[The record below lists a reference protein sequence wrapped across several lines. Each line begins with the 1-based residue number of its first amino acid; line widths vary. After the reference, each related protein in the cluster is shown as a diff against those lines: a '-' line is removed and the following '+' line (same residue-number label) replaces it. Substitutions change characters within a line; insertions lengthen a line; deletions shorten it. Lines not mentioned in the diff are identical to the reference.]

1 VSAIEGCCL
10 VTYDVVAWCRTCQ
23 LVRRWP
29 GVVIL
34 GYGRVVSWCCS
45 GGSTLLEDFD
55 WLMHFSLT
63 FFAHPNSAKTAEVFV
78 EHWVMLSVLR
88 KRFRFRGNFSIIR
101 TDKTK
106 KRKRKNFRCRFRR
119 TIRTGLNPE
128 ILRSVPVGGSSM
140 SATPSW
146 WRWIIARGV
155 LPTHKRG
162 R

>member
-1 VSAIEGCCL
+1 VSENTYRHCQSLLGDSALKRPIRETCLLSTCEVVAGCCHI
-10 VTYDVVAWCRTCQ
+10 
-23 LVRRWP
+23 
-29 GVVIL
+29 GVQSGGVMVL
-34 GYGRVVSWCCS
+34 YSS

-63 FFAHPNSAKTAEVFV
+63 FFAHPISAKTAEVFV

-119 TIRTGLNPE
+119 TIRTGL
-128 ILRSVPVGGSSM
+128 S
-140 SATPSW
+140 
-146 WRWIIARGV
+146 
-155 LPTHKRG
+155 
-162 R
+162 

>member
-1 VSAIEGCCL
+1 
-10 VTYDVVAWCRTCQ
+10 
-23 LVRRWP
+23 
-29 GVVIL
+29 
-34 GYGRVVSWCCS
+34 
-45 GGSTLLEDFD
+45 LEDFD

-119 TIRTGLNPE
+119 TIRTGLKNENDVDYECAYSTGRLQGPRNAE
-128 ILRSVPVGGSSM
+128 RSTDLR
-140 SATPSW
+140 
-146 WRWIIARGV
+146 WRDE
-155 LPTHKRG
+155 
-162 R
+162 